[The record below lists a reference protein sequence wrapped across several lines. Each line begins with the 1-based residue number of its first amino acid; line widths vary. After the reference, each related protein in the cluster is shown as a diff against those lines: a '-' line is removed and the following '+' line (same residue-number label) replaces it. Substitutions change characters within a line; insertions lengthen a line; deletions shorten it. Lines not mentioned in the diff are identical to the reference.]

1 MENTTRVLKESMK
14 GVESYLEFT
23 VESGM
28 DYEDGWLPTLDT
40 NLRVEPNNQVAYK
53 YFEKPTTTNTTIRV
67 ESAMAENPKIQTLTQ
82 DLVRRLFTTK
92 EDLHHSLKARII
104 NEYTQ
109 KILNGG
115 FSKEQTRR
123 IVVAGIKG
131 YYAKLRRRRKGGG
144 GTRIHQTAQESSSG
158 RYKKKLTGKS
168 SWFKT
173 RRTQGEED
181 DAQGR
186 HGATRRT
193 HGRKTQMTHGQVK
206 TRSVLFV
213 PQTPGGVLAR
223 NTKETLDR
231 LEAVMGYKVKVVER
245 AGTSLQNMF
254 SQTSIWDGMDCGRGE
269 CVPCNQGGGET

>member
-1 MENTTRVLKESMK
+1 M
-14 GVESYLEFT
+14 
-23 VESGM
+23 
-28 DYEDGWLPTLDT
+28 
-40 NLRVEPNNQVAYK
+40 
-53 YFEKPTTTNTTIRV
+53 
-67 ESAMAENPKIQTLTQ
+67 
-82 DLVRRLFTTK
+82 
-92 EDLHHSLKARII
+92 
-104 NEYTQ
+104 
-109 KILNGG
+109 
-115 FSKEQTRR
+115 
-123 IVVAGIKG
+123 
-131 YYAKLRRRRKGGG
+131 
-144 GTRIHQTAQESSSG
+144 QESSSG
-158 RYKKKLTGKS
+158 RYKKKLNGKS

-173 RRTQGEED
+173 KRTQGEED

-269 CVPCNQGGGET
+269 CVPCNQGGEERPNCTRTSVVYENICLACNPSATKKGELQEPGGSTPSLYVGESSRSV